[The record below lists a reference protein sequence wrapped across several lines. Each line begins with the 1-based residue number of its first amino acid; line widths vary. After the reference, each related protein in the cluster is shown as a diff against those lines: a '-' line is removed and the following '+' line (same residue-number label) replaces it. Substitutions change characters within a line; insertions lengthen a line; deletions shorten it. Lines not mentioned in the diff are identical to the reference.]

1 MLNRFPLSSVA
12 RLVFGPVHAD
22 AFSKVCVFVVFEN
35 ASIDSR
41 LHYRFDAFSN
51 IHTKTFENDSS
62 TRFNVIWNLC
72 ACPSMPGY
80 NPRGTYDV
88 IVFTLM
94 RFRPSTLIR
103 YVSVRFRFDPPSRAF
118 SNRCVFDENAQ
129 RISVDGKPKRIEVHA
144 FSKRKRTI
152 LDTVLFI
159 SLYKR
164 FFFFQLVL
172 VANELT
178 LDKLLTAKSK
188 SSSSLSPA
196 SSPRGWVCVY
206 FMLFLFLQKI

>member
-1 MLNRFPLSSVA
+1 MRFRMSTLKRSKTIELNNFTYAHARVCPGTTHVVEMASS
-12 RLVFGPVHAD
+12 F
-22 AFSKVCVFVVFEN
+22 F
-35 ASIDSR
+35 I
-41 LHYRFDAFSN
+41 
-51 IHTKTFENDSS
+51 
-62 TRFNVIWNLC
+62 
-72 ACPSMPGY
+72 
-80 NPRGTYDV
+80 
-88 IVFTLM
+88 LM
-94 RFRPSTLIR
+94 RFRQSTLIR
-103 YVSVRFRFDPPSRAF
+103 YVSMRFRFDPPSRAF

-129 RISVDGKPKRIEVHA
+129 RISVVGKPKRIEMHA
-144 FSKRKRTI
+144 FSKRKRSF
-152 LDTVLFI
+152 LDRVLFI

-164 FFFFQLVL
+164 FFFQLVL

>member
-1 MLNRFPLSSVA
+1 MLNRFALCSVA
-12 RLVFGPVHAD
+12 RLVLGPVHAD

-41 LHYRFDAFSN
+41 PHYRFDAFSN
-51 IHTKTFENDSS
+51 VHTKTFENDRIK
-62 TRFNVIWNLC
+62 RFNVC

-80 NPRGTYDV
+80 NPRGRYDV
-88 IVFTLM
+88 IIFILM
-94 RFRPSTLIR
+94 RFRQSTLIR
-103 YVSVRFRFDPPSRAF
+103 YVSMRFRFDPPSRAF

-129 RISVDGKPKRIEVHA
+129 RVSVDGKPKRIEMHA
-144 FSKRKRTI
+144 FSKRKRSF
-152 LDTVLFI
+152 LDRVLFI
-159 SLYKR
+159 SRYKR
-164 FFFFQLVL
+164 CFFFQLVL

-196 SSPRGWVCVY
+196 SSPRG
-206 FMLFLFLQKI
+206 

>member
-1 MLNRFPLSSVA
+1 MLNRFALFSVA
-12 RLVFGPVHAD
+12 RLVLGPVHAD

-41 LHYRFDAFSN
+41 PHYRFDAFSN
-51 IHTKTFENDSS
+51 VHTKTFENDSS
-62 TRFNVIWNLC
+62 TRFNAIWNLC

-80 NPRGTYDV
+80 NSRGTYDV
-88 IVFTLM
+88 IVFILM

-118 SNRCVFDENAQ
+118 SNRCVFNENAQ

-144 FSKRKRTI
+144 FSKRKRSI

-164 FFFFQLVL
+164 CFFFQLVL

>member
-1 MLNRFPLSSVA
+1 
-12 RLVFGPVHAD
+12 
-22 AFSKVCVFVVFEN
+22 
-35 ASIDSR
+35 
-41 LHYRFDAFSN
+41 
-51 IHTKTFENDSS
+51 
-62 TRFNVIWNLC
+62 
-72 ACPSMPGY
+72 MPGY
-80 NPRGTYDV
+80 NSRGTYDV
-88 IVFTLM
+88 IVFILM

-118 SNRCVFDENAQ
+118 SNRGVLDESAQ
-129 RISVDGKPKRIEVHA
+129 RISVDGKRKRIEVHA
-144 FSKRKRTI
+144 FSKRKRSI

-164 FFFFQLVL
+164 GFFFQLVL

-196 SSPRGWVCVY
+196 SSPRG
-206 FMLFLFLQKI
+206 

>member
-1 MLNRFPLSSVA
+1 
-12 RLVFGPVHAD
+12 
-22 AFSKVCVFVVFEN
+22 
-35 ASIDSR
+35 
-41 LHYRFDAFSN
+41 
-51 IHTKTFENDSS
+51 
-62 TRFNVIWNLC
+62 
-72 ACPSMPGY
+72 MPGY
-80 NPRGTYDV
+80 NSRGTYDV
-88 IVFTLM
+88 IVFILM

-103 YVSVRFRFDPPSRAF
+103 YVSMRFRFDPPSRAF

-144 FSKRKRTI
+144 FQNENP
-152 LDTVLFI
+152 LFWTRSYSFLRI
-159 SLYKR
+159 NAV
-164 FFFFQLVL
+164 FFFQLVL

-206 FMLFLFLQKI
+206 FMLFLFLQKIKPSFCALYVGDPQSCDKHYFNLRWRRLKLISYRTGTQPTLKLCQNCPPPPPLPFIQSWGVCCFL

>member
-1 MLNRFPLSSVA
+1 MTFLLEIMLNRFALCSVA
-12 RLVFGPVHAD
+12 RLVLGPVHGD

-41 LHYRFDAFSN
+41 PHYRFDALSN
-51 IHTKTFENDSS
+51 VHTKTFENDRIK
-62 TRFNVIWNLC
+62 RFNVY
-72 ACPSMPGY
+72 ACP
-80 NPRGTYDV
+80 GTTHVVDMTSSFF
-88 IVFTLM
+88 ILM

-103 YVSVRFRFDPPSRAF
+103 YVSMRFRFDPPSRAF

-129 RISVDGKPKRIEVHA
+129 RISVDGKPKLIKMHA
-144 FSKRKRTI
+144 FSKRKRSF
-152 LDTVLFI
+152 LDRVLFI

-164 FFFFQLVL
+164 CFFFQLVL

-196 SSPRGWVCVY
+196 SSPRG
-206 FMLFLFLQKI
+206 